1 MYIIWLFTLKKVR
14 LQNLRLIFQVTL
26 RIFDLQYY
34 GQIPVKIEL
43 VIYGLILMTFRKL
56 RSLYREENSLISI
69 KFFENKNT
77 FTV

>member
-14 LQNLRLIFQVTL
+14 LQNLRMIFQVIL

>member
-14 LQNLRLIFQVTL
+14 LQNLRLIFQVIL

-43 VIYGLILMTFRKL
+43 VIYGLILMTSRKL

>member
-14 LQNLRLIFQVTL
+14 LQNLRLIFQVIL

-43 VIYGLILMTFRKL
+43 VIYGLILMIFRKL

>member
-14 LQNLRLIFQVTL
+14 LQNFRLIFQVIL

>member
-14 LQNLRLIFQVTL
+14 LQNLRLIFQVIL

-56 RSLYREENSLISI
+56 RSLYREENSLISV

>member
-14 LQNLRLIFQVTL
+14 LQNLRLIFQVIL

>member
-14 LQNLRLIFQVTL
+14 LQNLRLIFLVIL

-43 VIYGLILMTFRKL
+43 VILGLIFMTFRKL

>member
-14 LQNLRLIFQVTL
+14 LQNLRLIFQVIL

-56 RSLYREENSLISI
+56 RNLYREENSLISI

>member
-14 LQNLRLIFQVTL
+14 LQNLRLIFQVIL

-43 VIYGLILMTFRKL
+43 VIYELILMTFRKL